1 MKDQDLF
8 SSVDAASSV
17 WVELDVAVSLSGG
30 SVLVAVSDVE
40 SCIKLTKLV
49 TDLIESRELRGGVIS
64 EEDLQYL
71 SQVQHEMALA
81 TSMLG
86 SRITSE
92 RARIGLRVGA

>member
-1 MKDQDLF
+1 MRDEDLF
-8 SSVDAASSV
+8 DSVDLARSV
-17 WVELDVAVSLSGG
+17 WVELDMAVSLAGG

-64 EEDLQYL
+64 EEDLSYL
-71 SQVQHEMALA
+71 SQVQHEMVLA
-81 TSMLG
+81 ASLLG

-92 RARIGLRVGA
+92 RARNSLRVEA